1 MATELTVV
9 TAPSAYERDIL
20 NTPVAP
26 GFEAADIAS
35 GNEFRATGREL
46 VLVRN
51 VDVAPHNVT
60 VTSQPASRTGRLG
73 DITATVIAASGFMAF
88 QIFPRDGWE
97 TGGVILIS
105 GDNVNIEFAIIRL
118 PLQAAG

>member
-9 TAPSAYERDIL
+9 EAPSAYERDIL
-20 NTPVAP
+20 NTPVDP
-26 GFEAADIAS
+26 GLTAADNVN
-35 GNEFRATGREL
+35 GNEYRATGREL
-46 VLVRN
+46 VLVYN
-51 VDVAPHNVT
+51 PTGGPLTVT

-73 DITATVIAASGFMAF
+73 DITTAVVAAGSLAAF

-97 TGGVILIS
+97 SGGVILIAAS
-105 GDNVNIEFAIIRL
+105 AATVEIAVIRL